1 MRYNKNCLQNAKYYS
16 NLLKNKRK
24 LLLFDDYTE
33 DSGLFITEL
42 IRTNIDDK
50 KPMIILTH
58 MGKTLTDTID
68 ILKFGA
74 IISPTFDD
82 INAAK
87 IEDNSNKVFVFD
99 AADKYYQS
107 TFEMAML
114 LNSVLTQK
122 GDQPIVIIN
131 AFEKLFDGS
140 IKEEMTGYV
149 KELIFDNITDKQI
162 LALISDENYVDSS
175 VGKDI
180 QDAFYNLEEY
190 VNCIFTSTG
199 FLADD
204 RGVNPHRLN
213 ALIDLI
219 AQTSKTVP
227 SKTRAISTLTNLEYN
242 DEKQLR
248 DGIMVDMDTGL
259 ISEFAI

>member
-107 TFEMAML
+107 TFEIAML
-114 LNSVLTQK
+114 LNSILAQK
-122 GDQPIVIIN
+122 GDQPIVIIS
-131 AFEKLFDGS
+131 AFEKLFNGETE
-140 IKEEMTGYV
+140 EEMTGYL
-149 KELIFDNITDKQI
+149 KELVFKNIADEQI
-162 LALISDENYVDSS
+162 LALISNENYVHSS

-180 QDAFYNLEEY
+180 QNAFYDLGEY

-213 ALIDLI
+213 ALTDLI
-219 AQTSKTVP
+219 AQTSRTIP
-227 SKTRAISTLTNLEYN
+227 GKTRAISALTNLEYN
-242 DEKQLR
+242 DEKQLS